1 MIRHYDMSTGEVM
14 TNDLEPITQQVPRS
28 RMQAPQPRLLEITDA
43 ENTAAA
49 ERQQRRDA
57 VIVESL
63 LRHLA
68 D

>member
-1 MIRHYDMSTGEVM
+1 MIRHYDMGTGEVM
-14 TNDLEPITQQVPRS
+14 TDDRDPIDRQAPHAYI
-28 RMQAPQPRLLEITDA
+28 QAPQPRLTEITD
-43 ENTAAA
+43 TADTETA
-49 ERQQRRDA
+49 QRSRRHDA